1 MKSSETQVWSW
12 KQVGH
17 IHFSDITAPKL
28 VDDSSLF
35 AAAFSR
41 LANADGTMLIELP
54 PRRPVGKVYEI
65 YEKYYVNEEPSN
77 LFDITIVKASEAV
90 KAGLITADFLK
101 AEKQR
106 LDYYIHSFMKQN
118 FLVLVEIYSHMKISI
133 ELLN

>member
-1 MKSSETQVWSW
+1 MIQVC
-12 KQVGH
+12 
-17 IHFSDITAPKL
+17 
-28 VDDSSLF
+28 SLP
-35 AAAFSR
+35 AFSR
-41 LANADGTMLIELP
+41 LANTDGTMLIELP

-65 YEKYYVNEEPSN
+65 YEKYYVNKEPSD

-90 KAGLITADFLK
+90 KAGLIIADFLK
-101 AEKQR
+101 VEKQR